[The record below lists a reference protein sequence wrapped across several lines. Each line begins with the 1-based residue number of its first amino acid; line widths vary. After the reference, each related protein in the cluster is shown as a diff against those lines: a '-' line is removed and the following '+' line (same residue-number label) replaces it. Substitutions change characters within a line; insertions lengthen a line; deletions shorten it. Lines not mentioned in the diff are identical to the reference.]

1 MGCLLEGGLQ
11 RGLQDRPDGP
21 GATPAFWT
29 ASEAGLNLSRRARA
43 IRTAMEAGPDGV
55 VGEDV
60 TGADDHAESELAL
73 GIVPVREIQGCDP
86 ALRWNAR
93 LEQLKTATFSTP

>member
-11 RGLQDRPDGP
+11 RGLEDRPDGP
-21 GATPAFWT
+21 GAASAFRT
-29 ASEAGLNLSRRARA
+29 APETGLNLGRRTRTIRA
-43 IRTAMEAGPDGV
+43 AMEAGTHGV

-73 GIVPVREIQGCDP
+73 GIVPVGKIQGHDP

-93 LEQLKTATFSTP
+93 LE